1 VHDLGGDSFVQ
12 ISIALDSGCGQS
24 LQNQIF
30 ESIREQILTGHLK
43 SGLLMP
49 STRLLNEQLGVSRN
63 TIILAY
69 DRLIAEGYLY
79 SQKTVGTFV
88 NPNLPEDSLMLMDE
102 KTRDTKEHI
111 HGKENPSPKRHPV
124 AFQGRVQA
132 LFNPYRDKLDIDF
145 WVGRPDPNSFPIN
158 IWRQLTLKNLSHS
171 GSSMTE
177 YHDPIGIYDLR
188 KAIADHLRPARGIN
202 CKPEQVIIVNGIQ
215 EALNVV
221 ARVLIKQDT
230 PAVMECPCY
239 QGAAYVLESYGAKL
253 HPVIVDNEGL
263 DVSQLPDEEISL
275 AYVTPSHQY
284 PMGATLSF
292 ERRVRLLD
300 WARKTGAYIVEDDYD
315 SDFRHQGSPLT
326 ALAGQDKYGCVIY
339 MGTFSKSIGAALRL
353 GYLIV
358 PEELIEPARTAKAL
372 MDNGHSWLDQAV
384 LKDFIT
390 SGAYLKHL
398 RCIRRTYL
406 NRRDCLIQELQNN
419 FGDVRLSGLEGGMHL
434 AWHLSES
441 LPEAQEVQQIAQD
454 NGIGVY
460 SLPTA
465 AAHDFGKKGY
475 RERTLL
481 FGYSSTSEEQII
493 DGIARLAAALK

>member
-1 VHDLGGDSFVQ
+1 VQ
-12 ISIALDSGCGQS
+12 ISIKLDSSSKHS
-24 LQNQIF
+24 LQNQVF
-30 ESIREQILTGHLK
+30 ESIREQILSGHLK

-49 STRLLNEQLGVSRN
+49 STRILNEQLGVSRN
-63 TIILAY
+63 TVILAY

-102 KTRDTKEHI
+102 NSRNTIKRVKDKE
-111 HGKENPSPKRHPV
+111 KSTPKRHPV

-132 LFNPYRDKLDIDF
+132 LFNPYREKLDIDF
-145 WVGRPDPNSFPIN
+145 WVGRPDPQSFPIN
-158 IWRQLTLKNLSHS
+158 IWRQLTMKNLSHS

-177 YHDPIGIYDLR
+177 YHDPAGIYELR
-188 KAIADHLRPARGIN
+188 KAIADHLRPARGIDCN
-202 CKPEQVIIVNGIQ
+202 PEQIIIVNGIQ

-221 ARVLIKQDT
+221 SRVLIKQDT

-253 HPVIVDNEGL
+253 HPVPVDTEGL
-263 DVSQLPDEEISL
+263 DVSQLPNKETAL

-284 PMGATLSF
+284 PLGATLPL

-300 WARKTGAYIVEDDYD
+300 WARDTGAYIVEDDYD

-326 ALAGQDKYGCVIY
+326 AVAGQDKYGYVIY

-353 GYLIV
+353 GYMV
-358 PEELIEPARTAKAL
+358 MPEELVEPASTAKAL
-372 MDNGHSWLDQAV
+372 MDNGHAWLDQAV
-384 LKDFIT
+384 MMEFIT

-406 NRRDCLIQELQNN
+406 SRRDSLIQELHNN
-419 FGDVRLSGLEGGMHL
+419 FGDVQLSGLEGGMHL
-434 AWHLSES
+434 VWHLPES
-441 LPEAQEVQQIAQD
+441 LPEADQVQQIAQD
-454 NGIGVY
+454 AGVGIY
-460 SLPTA
+460 SLPAA

-475 RERTLL
+475 RERALL
-481 FGYSSTSEEQII
+481 FGYSSTPEEQIR
-493 DGIARLAAALK
+493 DGIARIAAALK

>member
-1 VHDLGGDSFVQ
+1 MQ
-12 ISIALDSGCGQS
+12 ISINLDSNSEHS
-24 LQNQIF
+24 LQNQVF
-30 ESIREQILTGHLK
+30 ESIRKQILSGHLK
-43 SGLLMP
+43 SGMLMP
-49 STRLLNEQLGVSRN
+49 STRILNEQLSVSRN

-69 DRLIAEGYLY
+69 DRLIAEGYLF
-79 SQKTVGTFV
+79 SKKTVGTFV

-102 KTRDTKEHI
+102 NSKNTIKRVQDKE
-111 HGKENPSPKRHPV
+111 KSTPKRHPV

-132 LFNPYRDKLDIDF
+132 LFNPYREKLDVDF
-145 WVGRPDPNSFPIN
+145 WVGRPDPQSFPIN

-177 YHDPIGIYDLR
+177 YHDPAGIYGLR
-188 KAIADHLRPARGIN
+188 KAIAEHLRPARGIDCN
-202 CKPEQVIIVNGIQ
+202 PDQIIIVNGIQ

-221 ARVLIKQDT
+221 SRVLIKQDT

-253 HPVIVDNEGL
+253 HPVPVDNEGL
-263 DVSQLPDEEISL
+263 DVSQLPDKETAL

-284 PMGATLSF
+284 PLGATLPL

-300 WARKTGAYIVEDDYD
+300 WARDTGAYIVEDDYD

-326 ALAGQDKYGCVIY
+326 AVAGQDKYGYVIY

-353 GYLIV
+353 GYMV
-358 PEELIEPARTAKAL
+358 MPEELVEPARTAKAL
-372 MDNGHSWLDQAV
+372 MDNGHAWLDQAV
-384 LKDFIT
+384 MMEFIT

-406 NRRDCLIQELQNN
+406 SRRDSLIQELHNN
-419 FGDVRLSGLEGGMHL
+419 FGDVKLSGLEGGMHL
-434 AWHLSES
+434 VWHLPEN

-454 NGIGVY
+454 AGVGIY
-460 SLPTA
+460 SLPAA

-475 RERTLL
+475 RERALL
-481 FGYSSTSEEQII
+481 LGYSSTTEEQIR
-493 DGIARLAAALK
+493 DGIARISSALKQQ

>member
-1 VHDLGGDSFVQ
+1 MQ
-12 ISIALDSGCGQS
+12 ISIKLDSNSDQS
-24 LQNQIF
+24 LQNQVF
-30 ESIREQILTGHLK
+30 ESIREEILTGNLK
-43 SGLLMP
+43 SGMLMP
-49 STRLLNEQLGVSRN
+49 STRILNEQLGVSRN

-79 SQKTVGTFV
+79 SQKTIGTFV
-88 NPNLPEDSLMLMDE
+88 NPNLPEDSLMLTGK
-102 KTRDTKEHI
+102 KTRDITKQTHDE
-111 HGKENPSPKRHPV
+111 ERPLPKRHPI

-132 LFNPYRDKLDIDF
+132 LFNPYRDQLDVDF
-145 WVGRPDPNSFPIN
+145 WVGRPDPKSFPTN
-158 IWRQLTLKNLSHS
+158 TWRQLTLKNLSQS
-171 GSSMTE
+171 GSKMTE
-177 YHDPIGIYDLR
+177 YHDPIGILELR
-188 KAIADHLRPARGIN
+188 KAIAGHLRPARGIN
-202 CKPEQVIIVNGIQ
+202 CRPEQIIIVNGIQ

-221 ARVLIKQDT
+221 ARILITKDT

-253 HPVIVDNEGL
+253 YPVPVDNDGL
-263 DVSQLPDEEISL
+263 DVNQLPDREISL

-284 PMGATLSF
+284 PMGATLPL

-300 WARKTGAYIVEDDYD
+300 WARQTGAYIVEDDYD

-326 ALAGQDKYGCVIY
+326 AVAGQDQYGCVIY

-353 GYLIV
+353 GYLVV
-358 PEELIEPARTAKAL
+358 PEELVEPARIAKAL

-384 LKDFIT
+384 LMDFIS

-406 NRRDCLIQELQNN
+406 SRRDCLVKELQNN
-419 FGDVRLSGLEGGMHL
+419 FGDVQLSGLEGGMHL
-434 AWHLSES
+434 VWHLPES

-454 NGIGVY
+454 AGIGIY
-460 SLPTA
+460 SLPAA

-475 RERTLL
+475 RERALL
-481 FGYSSTSEEQII
+481 FGYSSTSEEQIR
-493 DGIARLAAALK
+493 DGITRLATALK